1 VTPSQE
7 PPQLPDNRKES
18 GSDWTRAVREAAPY
32 LGLGSSLA
40 ALVLVGLG
48 AGYWLDGRLG
58 TRPWLLLLGGVLG
71 IAMALLELYRTVS
84 GRRS

>member
-1 VTPSQE
+1 M
-7 PPQLPDNRKES
+7 
-18 GSDWTRAVREAAPY
+18 REAAPF

-48 AGYWLDGRLG
+48 VGYWLDGKLG

-71 IAMALLELYRTVS
+71 IAMAALEFYRTVS
-84 GRRS
+84 SRRS

>member
-1 VTPSQE
+1 M
-7 PPQLPDNRKES
+7 
-18 GSDWTRAVREAAPY
+18 REAAPY

-48 AGYWLDGRLG
+48 AGYWLDGKLG

>member
-1 VTPSQE
+1 M
-7 PPQLPDNRKES
+7 
-18 GSDWTRAVREAAPY
+18 RETAPY

-48 AGYWLDGRLG
+48 AGYWLDGKLG
-58 TRPWLLLLGGVLG
+58 TRPWLLLVGGCLG

>member
-1 VTPSQE
+1 M
-7 PPQLPDNRKES
+7 
-18 GSDWTRAVREAAPY
+18 REAAPF

-48 AGYWLDGRLG
+48 AGYWLDGKLG
-58 TRPWLLLLGGVLG
+58 TRPWLFLLGGVLG
-71 IAMALLELYRTVS
+71 IAMAALEFYRTVS

>member
-1 VTPSQE
+1 M
-7 PPQLPDNRKES
+7 
-18 GSDWTRAVREAAPY
+18 REAAPY

-48 AGYWLDGRLG
+48 AGYWLDGKLG
-58 TRPWLLLLGGVLG
+58 TRPWLLLLGGLLG